1 MIKHNPDTVAPPVG
15 AFTHAIEVPPGAR
28 TLYLSGQLGIDRDGN
43 LGEDIQAQSRLV
55 WENISALLEAA
66 NMDLS
71 NLVKVTAYLT
81 DPADF
86 KEYGAVRSAVLGDHR
101 PASTLLFVAH
111 LADPEW
117 KVEVDV
123 VAADTA

>member
-43 LGEDIQAQSRLV
+43 LGKDIQAQSRLV
-55 WENISALLEAA
+55 WENIAALLEAA
-66 NMDLS
+66 NMDLG

-81 DPADF
+81 DPDDF

-101 PASTLLFVAH
+101 PASTLLFVSH
-111 LADPEW
+111 LAHPEW

-123 VAADTA
+123 IAADTD